1 MTTTT
6 DPMDVVRDLHDA
18 LVAER
23 YEILLLL
30 RAHQL
35 PAAVEN
41 GLMSRYDRVVRTLAE
56 ARRTVEQALMVP
68 QIAAAEALQEV
79 EEAEERAALEMESE
93 RAAQVVAARRKVI
106 ESQRRRLGK

>member
-1 MTTTT
+1 MTTPT

-23 YEILLLL
+23 YEVLLLL

-35 PAAVEN
+35 PAAVGN
-41 GLMSRYDRVVRTLAE
+41 DFMRRYDRVVNALAE

-68 QIAAAEALQEV
+68 RVEAAEALRQV
-79 EEAEERAALEMESE
+79 EEAEERAALELESE